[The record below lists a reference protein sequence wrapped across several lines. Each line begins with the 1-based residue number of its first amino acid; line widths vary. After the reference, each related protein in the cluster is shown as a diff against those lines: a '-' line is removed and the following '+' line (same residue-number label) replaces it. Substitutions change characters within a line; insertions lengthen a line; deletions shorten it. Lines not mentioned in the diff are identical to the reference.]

1 MSCPLEKNVQRTAWC
16 WGSLKALKCGW
27 GRVRAQSHTSWCRP
41 QPVFAICLSLASWR
55 VCKGNTGLSYTNK
68 PCPYDAVCPGL
79 EPNLPHL
86 LIEWSFWVGWLQSV
100 IKRGKP
106 EGGRFGKTGYKVN
119 SSKAVLTKCKIG
131 KAHTSTFPSH
141 TGLQY
146 TTAAEKKKKKEV
158 RVEKML
164 TQSQ

>member
-1 MSCPLEKNVQRTAWC
+1 M
-16 WGSLKALKCGW
+16 
-27 GRVRAQSHTSWCRP
+27 
-41 QPVFAICLSLASWR
+41 
-55 VCKGNTGLSYTNK
+55 
-68 PCPYDAVCPGL
+68 
-79 EPNLPHL
+79 
-86 LIEWSFWVGWLQSV
+86 
-100 IKRGKP
+100 GKLDI
-106 EGGRFGKTGYKVN
+106 RDQVN

-146 TTAAEKKKKKEV
+146 TTAAEKKKKEV